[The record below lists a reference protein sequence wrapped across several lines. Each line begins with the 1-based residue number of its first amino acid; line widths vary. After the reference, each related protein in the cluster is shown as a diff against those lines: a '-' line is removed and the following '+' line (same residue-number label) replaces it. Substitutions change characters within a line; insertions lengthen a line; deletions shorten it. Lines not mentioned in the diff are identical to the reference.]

1 MTLVVQKFGGTSVG
15 DADRIRAVADH
26 VARTRRSGKDVV
38 VVVSAMGKTTDG
50 LIRLAEDVSR
60 VGLLVL
66 VDASKEPGTTGSV
79 STRGLEADP
88 VSDAVFSHHVDPAR
102 LLKLS
107 STLFG
112 QSPRAVQVS
121 IKVTDLE
128 VGTDLSG
135 PIRDAMPDLVDA
147 VIGAIEQHRLQ
158 NA

>member
-1 MTLVVQKFGGTSVG
+1 M
-15 DADRIRAVADH
+15 
-26 VARTRRSGKDVV
+26 
-38 VVVSAMGKTTDG
+38 
-50 LIRLAEDVSR
+50 
-60 VGLLVL
+60 GLLVL

>member
-1 MTLVVQKFGGTSVG
+1 VSFADDVLVIGYGNPLRSDDG
-15 DADRIRAVADH
+15 AGWRAAELLSEDPRAAGAQVLAVH
-26 VARTRRSGKDVV
+26 QLTPE
-38 VVVSAMGKTTDG
+38 
-50 LIRLAEDVSR
+50 LAEDVSR